1 MFAPHFIPPGVS
13 ARYLEKSDAG
23 EVTLREAYGAG
34 DVPGEDC
41 YRTRVHSSGSIPW
54 YLTRSKA
61 HGARPIA
68 NAGGYR
74 AQRRRPYGRCFEQ
87 KTKWKAP
94 PPDGRERSRI
104 WGGGDIYGRRQ
115 RGGPMCFASAVID
128 NPLGQDLKSPEIRNA
143 LRRWLQQ
150 QLLHCLDFID
160 TAVRFRPSLVGTI
173 PTEGFALCSHK
184 RDESL
189 VSSVVQEGDEVLL
202 PVPPHGLER
211 SFGKGSRV
219 CLACKQTSQKLT
231 SAASSSTPVTTPSLP
246 PSSSPS
252 SSTRPLVYCFCC
264 FVVVSSRSEGGRTML
279 RLTSDHFP
287 VFVPFGVIGFYRY
300 LWYLI
305 RIAASLTYR
314 PVPLPENP
322 TYIAEED
329 VTIIVPT
336 IDAGEEFKEA
346 AHSWLVGK
354 PKEILIITEE
364 KMLGPLQELANAVDP
379 ERIRV
384 LTVPFANKRLQ
395 MSHGIKNTT
404 TDIIVF
410 ADDDAIW
417 PPTLLP
423 YVLACF
429 EDQKVGGVG
438 TSQRV
443 QPVGERMDG
452 LGGPRRPSVS
462 PSETS
467 KLPAYRTVI
476 LKDPE
481 FLHGFTHDYWLGK
494 YQLNSGDDKFL
505 TRWMVSHGWSTYV
518 QCCKEAELLS
528 TMKPN
533 WRFLKQVLRWTRNTW
548 RSDLRSLFMERHIWT
563 AHPYVAYTM
572 VDKLFNPFTL
582 LAGPVLVAVVVYKS
596 TKPVEDGGFHLP
608 WWNVVISYIVWLFA
622 TRTAKLL
629 PHLWYRPQ
637 DIIHVP
643 AFILFGYY
651 FSVMKIYALLTL
663 HEVCSF
669 VSAVLPKC

>member
-1 MFAPHFIPPGVS
+1 M
-13 ARYLEKSDAG
+13 L
-23 EVTLREAYGAG
+23 
-34 DVPGEDC
+34 
-41 YRTRVHSSGSIPW
+41 
-54 YLTRSKA
+54 YLTA
-61 HGARPIA
+61 DDFPI
-68 NAGGYR
+68 
-74 AQRRRPYGRCFEQ
+74 
-87 KTKWKAP
+87 
-94 PPDGRERSRI
+94 
-104 WGGGDIYGRRQ
+104 
-115 RGGPMCFASAVID
+115 
-128 NPLGQDLKSPEIRNA
+128 
-143 LRRWLQQ
+143 
-150 QLLHCLDFID
+150 
-160 TAVRFRPSLVGTI
+160 
-173 PTEGFALCSHK
+173 
-184 RDESL
+184 
-189 VSSVVQEGDEVLL
+189 
-202 PVPPHGLER
+202 
-211 SFGKGSRV
+211 
-219 CLACKQTSQKLT
+219 
-231 SAASSSTPVTTPSLP
+231 
-246 PSSSPS
+246 
-252 SSTRPLVYCFCC
+252 
-264 FVVVSSRSEGGRTML
+264 
-279 RLTSDHFP
+279 
-287 VFVPFGVIGFYRY
+287 FVPFGVIGFYRY

-305 RIAASLTYR
+305 RIAASFTYR

-322 TYIAEED
+322 TYIACED

-346 AHSWLVGK
+346 ARSWLVGN

-364 KMLGPLQELANAVDP
+364 KMFGPLQELANAVDP

-395 MSHGIKNTT
+395 MTHGIRNTT

-443 QPVGERMDG
+443 KSVGDKMTVWEVLAAFRLSIRNIEIASSTHIDG
-452 LGGPRRPSVS
+452 GIPCLSGR
-462 PSETS
+462 TA
-467 KLPAYRTVI
+467 AYRTII

-481 FLHGFTHDYWLGK
+481 FLYGFTHDYWLGK

-582 LAGPVLVAVVVYKS
+582 LAGPCLVAYVVYKS
-596 TKPVEDGGFHLP
+596 TKPVDDGGYHLP
-608 WWNVVISYIVWLFA
+608 WWNVILSYMLWLTV

-637 DIIHVP
+637 DIVYVP

-651 FSVMKIYALLTL
+651 FAVMKLYALCTL
-663 HEVCSF
+663 HETAWGTRAGIGDIAAATAAMDKQAATRPGVPVISSARSDSTEGERRYSSPPLSLPINDRAGSSQFHLSPPSPPDQSPFDDERGIRMLPNSQSSGMMAGAGPSF
-669 VSAVLPKC
+669 GNEAVAITASGSGRMRRRGDYGDEDLEMGIMQ